1 VGVEL
6 GHLWDVAGWSNKED
20 AGQGS
25 VFVGVMLRLEG
36 QKLGFGYLPLYS

>member
-1 VGVEL
+1 MGVEL

-25 VFVGVMLRLEG
+25 VSVGVMLRQED
-36 QKLGFGYLPLYS
+36 QKPRFGYLPLYS